1 MSAKATVSSSKQH
14 RPLTRATILKIAHDM
29 IREDGVEALSI
40 RKLAARLSVSP
51 MALYRHVDDKQD
63 LLESVL
69 ADILAGDDVCDHA
82 ERNWRSWM
90 VETCVRM
97 RRSLMA
103 HPEILP
109 ILSATDR
116 MSATE
121 LGTFERILSH
131 LEEAGLVDDLVA
143 TVFHTSVSFTFGSLT
158 YERFKSRKIGGRSSS
173 SKRQF
178 AKSHPSIAKTSR
190 HLAAPL
196 SDEDFAAALGRI
208 LKGF

>member
-1 MSAKATVSSSKQH
+1 MSRNAAVSQGKQS
-14 RPLTRATILKIAHDM
+14 RTLTREIVLRTAHDM
-29 IREDGVEALSI
+29 IQEDGVEALSI

-63 LLESVL
+63 LLEAVL

-82 ERNWRSWM
+82 EKSWRSWM

-97 RRSLMA
+97 RRSLMT

-109 ILSATDR
+109 ILAASDR
-116 MSATE
+116 MSPAE
-121 LGTFERILSH
+121 LATFEDILAH
-131 LEEAGLVDDLVA
+131 LENAGLSESMVA

-158 YERFKSRKIGGRSSS
+158 YERFKTRRMWNGSSS
-173 SKRQF
+173 AKRRL
-178 AKSHPSIAKTSR
+178 ASSHPAVAKASR
-190 HLAAPL
+190 HLAVPL
-196 SDEDFAAALGRI
+196 SDKEFAAALSRI

>member
-1 MSAKATVSSSKQH
+1 MSATPAVSSSKQH
-14 RPLTRATILKIAHDM
+14 RTLTRAAVLKTAHDM

-51 MALYRHVDDKQD
+51 MALYRHVADKQD

-69 ADILAGDDVCDHA
+69 ADILAGDDVCDHG

-97 RRSLMA
+97 RRSLMS

-109 ILSATDR
+109 ILAATDH
-116 MSATE
+116 MSTAE

-131 LEEAGLVDDLVA
+131 LEKAGLADGLVA

-158 YERFKSRKIGGRSSS
+158 YERFKTRKMRDRSSS
-173 SKRQF
+173 TTGQL
-178 AKSHPSIAKTSR
+178 AKSHPAVAKASR
-190 HLAAPL
+190 LLAAPL
-196 SDEDFAAALGRI
+196 SDEEFAAALGRI